1 MEFILGAFIGALAMA
16 AAVAVSITYD
26 PDGKITEYR
35 LMLGLEDIEED
46 DGDGNEELS

>member
-1 MEFILGAFIGALAMA
+1 MDFVLGAFLGALAMA

-35 LMLGLEDIEED
+35 LMLGLEGED
-46 DGDGNEELS
+46 EELSETEE